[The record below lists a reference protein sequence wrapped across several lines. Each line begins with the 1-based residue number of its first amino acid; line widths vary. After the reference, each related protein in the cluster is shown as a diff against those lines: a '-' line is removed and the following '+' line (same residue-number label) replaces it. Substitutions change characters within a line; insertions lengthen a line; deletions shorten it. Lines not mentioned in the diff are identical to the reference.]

1 MNAVEAYRDH
11 AITTQTRGRLIVL
24 LYSGAIKFLRLA
36 LQEMDAGRQAE
47 KGLYI
52 GKAQA
57 ILMELNTSL
66 DLTSGGE
73 IATNLRNLYHF
84 MDRHLT
90 EANLHRD
97 SEKIRQ
103 VVSCLEDLNESWKAI
118 TA

>member
-1 MNAVEAYRDH
+1 MNAVDTYREH
-11 AITTQTRGRLIVL
+11 AVTTQTRGRLIVL
-24 LYSGAIKFLRLA
+24 LYDGAIKFLRQV
-36 LQEMDAGRQAE
+36 LQELAAGNHAE

-66 DLTSGGE
+66 DMAAGGE

-84 MDRHLT
+84 MDRHLA

-97 SEKIRQ
+97 AEKIRH
-103 VVSCLEDLNESWKAI
+103 VMTCLEDLNESWKAI